1 MEKLDGKATPEP
13 GRSAL
18 GPPVRVTQRVK
29 RQRGEGERERETAV
43 PLSLFSPSHHFA
55 DVDAVVFVVIA
66 WKKSCPDSFVV
77 VVVVIVGV
85 FFSSN
90 AKSSFVRFSF
100 ADSGPFTV
108 DGLEFPSNAVLN
120 FGA

>member
-1 MEKLDGKATPEP
+1 MRDGSVVAFSFPIIA
-13 GRSAL
+13 S
-18 GPPVRVTQRVK
+18 
-29 RQRGEGERERETAV
+29 TA
-43 PLSLFSPSHHFA
+43 
-55 DVDAVVFVVIA
+55 AVAFVLVVIA

-90 AKSSFVRFSF
+90 AKSSFVRSF
-100 ADSGPFTV
+100 IRRLRPFRV
-108 DGLEFPSNAVLN
+108 DGFKFPSNAVLN